1 MNPIKR
7 REASQRRDAALS
19 FLSNISLDGR
29 PPQNECSSKR
39 ATKGALEAGAARGRS
54 CPTSDGDAGSA
65 GPALSSAVPGA
76 TRRRLHSFTAGVPP
90 AAFPRRAPLRGSC
103 CCESGRFDSSVVLA
117 FSCTAGALINTQ
129 SLKIS
134 YLTVKVAWT
143 VECLQRDM
151 FFLVFEYGR
160 QQKLDGGNQHLPS
173 CGFND
178 QEMRVSLEGVELGTA
193 GMTVSYSWLVHPMN
207 ALRGRRNTID
217 SASSSSQFHKY
228 SHRRFSL
235 AHVNSPWGNIDTGAD
250 AGVFLDYDPNLLDDP
265 QWPRGNHKRIFTFPS
280 YISAIIGYVKPSD
293 LKMDMNETFKEKF
306 PHIQLALSKIRSLK
320 SEIQKLALDDCG
332 FEESVVAMAF
342 VYFKKLALQGKL
354 NKQNGKLCAA
364 ACMLLAAKIGSDLK
378 KNEVKN
384 LIDKLEEKFKLNR
397 RELIAFEF
405 LVLVAL
411 DFSLHLPG
419 HEVMPHY
426 RRLLQM
432 T

>member
-103 CCESGRFDSSVVLA
+103 CCESGRFDS
-117 FSCTAGALINTQ
+117 
-129 SLKIS
+129 
-134 YLTVKVAWT
+134 
-143 VECLQRDM
+143 
-151 FFLVFEYGR
+151 R